1 MKKLLFFTVIAVLGF
16 NTANAQDDTNTTAS
30 SVMEMAKGGGFYA
43 GANIG
48 ISLLN
53 DNYYYSDSNNEDYG
67 SFNFGFDVAYLFEVI
82 DNLEVGGLLGYTQFV
97 ASGKYASG
105 TNNGNIVFVNFKDAS
120 FIPITASARYY
131 FADHKFFGGIDLGVA
146 VNVSGDAK
154 TGFYARPK
162 FGFDLGKIALI
173 ASFQSISGG
182 QNYNS
187 GNINTYSLNGFKSVN
202 FGAEFGF

>member
-1 MKKLLFFTVIAVLGF
+1 MNFT
-16 NTANAQDDTNTTAS
+16 
-30 SVMEMAKGGGFYA
+30 
-43 GANIG
+43 
-48 ISLLN
+48 
-53 DNYYYSDSNNEDYG
+53 
-67 SFNFGFDVAYLFEVI
+67 
-82 DNLEVGGLLGYTQFV
+82 
-97 ASGKYASG
+97 
-105 TNNGNIVFVNFKDAS
+105 DAS

-162 FGFDLGKIALI
+162 FGFDLGQIALI

-187 GNINTYSLNGFKSVN
+187 GNINTYSLNGFNSVN